1 MADDLKIGP
10 WNLEEY
16 KALSPEE
23 VAAYYGTG
31 KREIDF
37 DLAKYIQ
44 HLLKCKNALLEMEGT
59 ELLARKKELDHE
71 IRFLNKVLS
80 SLNDASDKK
89 SGEVNVKG
97 SADLQ
102 KLIKEAEAKNK
113 EADEILSIAGKE
125 IERSENLR
133 NAGKQRLEESKLAL
147 EEGNTEEAD
156 ELKKSG
162 EALLK
167 EAKEID
173 DQHRPNFERG
183 NLLKDSAKPVLRLK
197 EFEKL
202 NKENRQLIIE
212 NINSMISEIDTLRKV
227 SDQQMSDLNQKRNTF
242 ALYFKMI
249 AQSLHA
255 IMVAPLKNMR

>member
-23 VAAYYGTG
+23 VATYYGTG

-37 DLAKYIQ
+37 DIAKYIQ
-44 HLLKCKNALLEMEGT
+44 HLLKYKNALLEMEGK
-59 ELLARKKELDHE
+59 ELLARKSELDHE

-80 SLNDASDKK
+80 ALNDASDKK
-89 SGEVNVKG
+89 TGEVNVKG

-113 EADEILSIAGKE
+113 EADEILSTAGKE
-125 IERSENLR
+125 MERSENLR
-133 NAGKQRLEESKLAL
+133 NAGKQRLAEADDAL
-147 EEGNTEEAD
+147 KEGKAEEAE

-162 EALLK
+162 EELLK

-173 DQHRPNFERG
+173 EQYRPEFDRG
-183 NLLKDSAKPVLRLK
+183 NLLKDAAKPVLRLK

-202 NKENRQLIIE
+202 NKENRQLIVE
-212 NINSMISEIDTLRKV
+212 NLNSMIGELDTLRKV
-227 SDQQMSDLNQKRNTF
+227 SDQQLSDLNQKRNTF
-242 ALYFKMI
+242 ALYCKMI
-249 AQSLHA
+249 AQSLHG
-255 IMVAPLKNMR
+255 IMMAPLKNMR